1 MEYIDLRKTLSIK
14 LCKYL
19 QIESFTQIK
28 ETKSFRMKA
37 KSPESLIL
45 SGDSHIY
52 FFLAFA
58 FWLATTTLLAFSST
72 ERIFF
77 LSSRICFMSSAL

>member
-37 KSPESLIL
+37 NIPRKPYTFR
-45 SGDSHIY
+45 G
-52 FFLAFA
+52 
-58 FWLATTTLLAFSST
+58 
-72 ERIFF
+72 
-77 LSSRICFMSSAL
+77 